1 MFIGVNVRACVDV
14 YVVPCNLKKN
24 KEEQEESMTLLGGL
38 SYRKCI
44 DRSYNVF
51 TFFCR
56 LAKDKSKLYGSNTAL
71 LSCHY

>member
-1 MFIGVNVRACVDV
+1 
-14 YVVPCNLKKN
+14 
-24 KEEQEESMTLLGGL
+24 MTLLGGL

-56 LAKDKSKLYGSNTAL
+56 LAKDKSKLYGSNTQL
-71 LSCHY
+71 YYLVIINYHYIDESR